1 MEYNLEVAISNK
13 HLISFLACPV
23 FSCSTDFKLTPEEK
37 SILMGGGLKKVE
49 DHPKQRAEGVKVSE
63 DHEVLGR
70 VGLERVK
77 HFMVTFTKQ
86 FVKDEL
92 KILDEFYLTQSW
104 WTENEKGSKHH
115 GHTHP
120 NTLLSMV
127 YYVHAESGDIA
138 VSSETNNLFPN
149 FDFTY
154 NISEWNIYNAKSWT
168 IPVRTGDIVIFP
180 GWVNHTTTPNEHE
193 TPRVILGANF
203 FARGKFGKYENT
215 NLIEVK

>member
-77 HFMVTFTKQ
+77 HFMVSNIIHSYIINCNK
-86 FVKDEL
+86 VR
-92 KILDEFYLTQSW
+92 IYYS
-104 WTENEKGSKHH
+104 
-115 GHTHP
+115 
-120 NTLLSMV
+120 LL
-127 YYVHAESGDIA
+127 
-138 VSSETNNLFPN
+138 
-149 FDFTY
+149 
-154 NISEWNIYNAKSWT
+154 
-168 IPVRTGDIVIFP
+168 
-180 GWVNHTTTPNEHE
+180 
-193 TPRVILGANF
+193 
-203 FARGKFGKYENT
+203 
-215 NLIEVK
+215 